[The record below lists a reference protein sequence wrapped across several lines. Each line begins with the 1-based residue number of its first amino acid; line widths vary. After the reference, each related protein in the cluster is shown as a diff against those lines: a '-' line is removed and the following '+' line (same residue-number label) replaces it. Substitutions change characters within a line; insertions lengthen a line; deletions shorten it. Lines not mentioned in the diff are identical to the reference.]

1 MAAVLYFHGCW
12 SAWQMRNEKWEM
24 ANEKWEM
31 ANNQQIIY
39 KQRKNYQ
46 QRKEQII
53 THQNK
58 E

>member
-1 MAAVLYFHGCW
+1 
-12 SAWQMRNEKWEM
+12 
-24 ANEKWEM
+24 M

-39 KQRKNYQ
+39 KQRKNNQ
-46 QRKEQII
+46 KRKEQII